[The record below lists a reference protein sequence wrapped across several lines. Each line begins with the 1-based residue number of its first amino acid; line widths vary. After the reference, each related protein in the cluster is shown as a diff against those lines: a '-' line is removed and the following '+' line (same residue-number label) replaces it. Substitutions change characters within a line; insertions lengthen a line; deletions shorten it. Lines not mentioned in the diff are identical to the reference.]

1 MQMATTFLQK
11 SASNIK
17 YTMDS
22 IQKYERMLA
31 NEIRLMTLIRDIL
44 GIDWN
49 DEVDLYMVNGS
60 TMEWTDHEVID
71 LPNEVKL
78 DEDSIDGVLLFGDG
92 TIEFHY
98 KNEQDAINWTE
109 FSDEV
114 IEKVIEQ
121 LELVWHECCNR

>member
-1 MQMATTFLQK
+1 MGTMQT
-11 SASNIK
+11 
-17 YTMDS
+17 
-22 IQKYERMLA
+22 YEKIFA
-31 NEIRLMTLIRDIL
+31 NAEKLTALIRDIL

-49 DEVDLYMVNGS
+49 DEVNSFMVNGS
-60 TMEWTDHEVID
+60 PMEWADHEVID
-71 LPNEVKL
+71 LPNEVEL
-78 DEDSIDGVLLFGDG
+78 DEDSIDGVLIFGDG

-121 LELVWHECCNR
+121 LELI

>member
-1 MQMATTFLQK
+1 MATTFLQK

-49 DEVDLYMVNGS
+49 DEVGSYMVNGS
-60 TMEWTDHEVID
+60 TMEWTDCETIG
-71 LPNEVKL
+71 LPNEVEL
-78 DEDSIDGVLLFGDG
+78 DEDSIDGVLIFGDG

-109 FSDEV
+109 FSNEV

-121 LELVWHECCNR
+121 LEIV

>member
-1 MQMATTFLQK
+1 
-11 SASNIK
+11 
-17 YTMDS
+17 MDS

-31 NEIRLMTLIRDIL
+31 NEIRLMMLIRDIL
-44 GIDWN
+44 GLTWN
-49 DEVDLYMVNGS
+49 DEANSIMVNGS
-60 TMEWTDHEVID
+60 PMEWTDHEVID
-71 LPNEVKL
+71 LPNEVEL
-78 DEDSIDGVLLFGDG
+78 DEDSIDGILIFGDG

-121 LELVWHECCNR
+121 LELVWHECCNK

>member
-121 LELVWHECCNR
+121 LELVWHECCNK

>member
-1 MQMATTFLQK
+1 
-11 SASNIK
+11 
-17 YTMDS
+17 
-22 IQKYERMLA
+22 MLA

-60 TMEWTDHEVID
+60 TMEWTDHEVIG
-71 LPNEVKL
+71 LSNEVEL

-92 TIEFHY
+92 TIEFHR
-98 KNEQDAINWTE
+98 KNEQDAPNWAK
-109 FSDEV
+109 FSEEV

-121 LELVWHECCNR
+121 LELVWNECCNK

>member
-1 MQMATTFLQK
+1 ME
-11 SASNIK
+11 
-17 YTMDS
+17 S

-31 NEIRLMTLIRDIL
+31 NEIRLITLIRNIL

-49 DEVDLYMVNGS
+49 DEVNSFMANGS
-60 TMEWTDHEVID
+60 PMEWTDCETID
-71 LPNEVKL
+71 LPNEVEL
-78 DEDSIDGVLLFGDG
+78 DEDSIDGVLIFGDG

-121 LELVWHECCNR
+121 LEQVWYESCNR